1 MQPDSG
7 AYAHGSYHVI
17 LVWVSMLLVLAI
29 IDIVMVISRFTLPY
43 LLLSILGRLRA
54 GLH

>member
-17 LVWVSMLLVLAI
+17 LVWVSMLLVL
-29 IDIVMVISRFTLPY
+29 DIVVVISRFTLPY